1 MSETTGISWTDATW
15 NPVTGCSKLSQGCK
29 NCYALREW
37 PRLSAPRP
45 KPNVYTGREFT
56 DVQCHP
62 ERLDQPLRWSKPR
75 RIFVN
80 SMSDLFHEDVPFE
93 FIDSVMAVM
102 WLGVRHSYQVLTKRI
117 ERAAHYFED
126 LQALSPAA
134 FEERLAAALELMR
147 AATPERPLMCDEI
160 ISVGG
165 RVGAAHI
172 PPTLWMG
179 ASVEDQPTADERIPH
194 LVGIRAPVIFLS
206 AEPLLDRI
214 DLDPRLLAPIEG
226 GSQHG
231 QRFIDWVIAGGES
244 GPKARPSHPDWF
256 RSLRD
261 QCAAAGVPF
270 HFKQWG
276 EWTPGENV
284 ERERGTVD
292 TAFLWDDQWSIHPLN
307 LATDHGHVDDQPDL
321 YRVGKKA
328 AGRLL
333 DGVEHNGF
341 PEAEC

>member
-1 MSETTGISWTDATW
+1 MSDKTGISWTDATW

-62 ERLDQPLRWSKPR
+62 ERLDQPLRWAKPR

-80 SMSDLFHEDVPFE
+80 SMSDLFHEDVPFT

-102 WLGVRHSYQVLTKRI
+102 WLSVRHTYQVLTKRI
-117 ERAAHYFED
+117 ERAAAYFAE
-126 LQALSPAA
+126 LEALSPES
-134 FEERLAAALELMR
+134 FQERMADALDPMV
-147 AATPERPLMCDEI
+147 AVTPARTLNCDEI
-160 ISVGG
+160 TGVKG
-165 RVGAAHI
+165 RIRATHI

-179 ASVEDQPTADERIPH
+179 VSVEDQPTADERIAH
-194 LVGIRAPVIFLS
+194 LIGIPASVIFVS
-206 AEPLLDRI
+206 VEPMLGPVKLDQ
-214 DLDPRLLAPIEG
+214 RLIVPIEG
-226 GSQHG
+226 TSQHG

-244 GPKARPSHPDWF
+244 GPKARPAHPDWF

-261 QCAAAGVPF
+261 QCAAAGVPY

-276 EWTPGENV
+276 EWGPYGRSRVDRDAYLDEPMQ
-284 ERERGTVD
+284 RFGTK
-292 TAFLWDDQWSIHPLN
+292 L
-307 LATDHGHVDDQPDL
+307 
-321 YRVGKKA
+321 

-333 DGVEHNGF
+333 DGVEHNAF
-341 PEAEC
+341 PEVAPC